1 MAKKISK
8 QSLANK
14 KAENAPSL
22 TVSILLTLTLVP
34 MVIGILMIGAWA
46 LDIELWEDPQAQVII
61 GFLFILVSFAVSN
74 ALQKK
79 WRLAAGWSVLAIS
92 DLIILLWL
100 NVTVQIIALIL
111 AAIGL
116 VIIISEFINQWKK
129 NKRAEQ

>member
-8 QSLANK
+8 HSLANK
-14 KAENAPSL
+14 KTENAPSL

-61 GFLFILVSFAVSN
+61 GLLFILVSFAVSN

-92 DLIILLWL
+92 DAILLLWL
-100 NVTVQIIALIL
+100 NVTVQVIALIL

>member
-8 QSLANK
+8 KNLANK
-14 KAENAPSL
+14 KPENTQPL
-22 TVSILLTLTLVP
+22 LISILLTLTLVP

-61 GFLFILVSFAVSN
+61 GLLFILISFAVSN

-92 DLIILLWL
+92 DVILLLWL
-100 NVTVQIIALIL
+100 NVTVQIIALVL
-111 AAIGL
+111 AAVGV
-116 VIIISEFINQWKK
+116 VILILEFISQWKK
-129 NKRAEQ
+129 NKRAE

>member
-8 QSLANK
+8 HSLANK